1 MWTMVEIIECEEFEE
16 LSIRVSALLDAGEL
30 KLDDRITSKGYLA
43 AAMKGGQITLR
54 ATKFVGT
61 IPLTDKIAVK
71 IKPRASIAN
80 LSFMLVRSGV
90 IPSAISGF
98 TRGYMPRF
106 TAAENVEKIYGRSLV
121 DGAKLIARRGY
132 MKEYLRPP
140 NLSPWRGRLLAT
152 DTVRSHAAKGIRY
165 RHEFDHST
173 LSPSTIE
180 NIALKAA
187 LVQTKDWFLMND
199 RRNPIISEVGGL
211 LHGLW
216 PVSNWDGRRSELVSR
231 LVKRIRTLSPR
242 LSHYRDPLWASLLI
256 LQSSIPEVGF
266 DGFVRLDSL
275 IVDVSTVFE
284 AFLRREL
291 AERLWPLGYQV
302 DDGNKSAE
310 ALFLDGGPYTVH
322 PDMVIRK
329 DGAVVA
335 ILDAKYKPDPKEQ
348 DRYEVLAFMD
358 SFGTNIG
365 GFVCPSSGADTSRF
379 LGTTRSGKRLFSLRY
394 DLSAQDSGAESDRFA
409 HNVIQM
415 VQGHRDFR

>member
-1 MWTMVEIIECEEFEE
+1 MVEVIECEEFEE
-16 LSIRVSALLDAGEL
+16 LSIRVSALLEGGEL

-61 IPLTDKIAVK
+61 IPLTDKISVK

-90 IPSAISGF
+90 IPTAIAGF

-140 NLSPWRGRLLAT
+140 NPSPWRGRLLAS

-180 NIALKAA
+180 NIALKTA
-187 LVQTKDWFLMND
+187 LSQTRDWFRQND
-199 RRNPIISEVGGL
+199 RRNPIVGEVSSL

-216 PVSNWDGRRSELVSR
+216 PVTDWEGKRSELVSR
-231 LVKRIRTLSPR
+231 LAKRIRTLSPR

-284 AFLRREL
+284 AYLRREL
-291 AERLWPLGYQV
+291 AERLLPLGYQV
-302 DDGNKSAE
+302 EDGNRSPE
-310 ALFLDGGPYTVH
+310 ALFSDAGPYTVH
-322 PDMVIRK
+322 PDMVIRR
-329 DGAVVA
+329 DGTVVGL
-335 ILDAKYKPDPKEQ
+335 LDAKYKPDPKEQ
-348 DRYEVLAFMD
+348 DRYEVMAFMD
-358 SFGTNIG
+358 SFGTNVG
-365 GFVCPSSGADTSRF
+365 GFVCPATGADTSRY
-379 LGTTRSGKRLFSLRY
+379 LGVTKCGKKLYSLRY
-394 DLSAQDSGAESDRFA
+394 DLAAHDSAAESDRFA
-409 HNVIQM
+409 HNVVQM
-415 VQGHRDFR
+415 VTGQRDFR